1 MLSKGTNQNSAKS
14 FTESK
19 IDKQGRSYGTG
30 RRKESTARVWVKN
43 GSGRFNLNGVSK
55 LSDYLKRESL
65 CADVCTPFKVCD
77 VLGKFDVFATV
88 KGGGLSGQ
96 AGALRLGIS
105 RALQNFNP
113 KLRSKLKAEDLLK
126 RDPRVVE
133 RKKYGKK
140 KARKSFQF
148 SKR

>member
-65 CADVCTPFKVCD
+65 CADVRTPFKVCD
-77 VLGKFDVFATV
+77 VLGKFDVFATC
-88 KGGGLSGQ
+88 
-96 AGALRLGIS
+96 
-105 RALQNFNP
+105 
-113 KLRSKLKAEDLLK
+113 LLYTSPSP
-126 RDPRVVE
+126 RD
-133 RKKYGKK
+133 
-140 KARKSFQF
+140 A
-148 SKR
+148 